1 MGSESNRSLL
11 PPILFTEMPRRGLL
25 GNPASGIPS
34 SWNEARSPGPG
45 VRCLLVREAL
55 CGGGGAAVNPRD
67 FKKLAPV
74 LGVLLIGAV
83 VLYVV
88 GRFLL

>member
-1 MGSESNRSLL
+1 
-11 PPILFTEMPRRGLL
+11 
-25 GNPASGIPS
+25 
-34 SWNEARSPGPG
+34 
-45 VRCLLVREAL
+45 VREAL
-55 CGGGGAAVNPRD
+55 CGGGVGLNPRD

-83 VLYVV
+83 VLYIV